1 MTLKVYSKTMK
12 SERELE
18 MVNGWKE
25 WGKHVLAEISRLS
38 DEVNEL
44 RKDIHKVDKD
54 ITMLKVKSSFWG
66 GLAGFGAGLITL
78 IISLLKS

>member
-1 MTLKVYSKTMK
+1 MK
-12 SERELE
+12 SERELP

-25 WGKHVLAEISRLS
+25 WGKHVLAEITRLS